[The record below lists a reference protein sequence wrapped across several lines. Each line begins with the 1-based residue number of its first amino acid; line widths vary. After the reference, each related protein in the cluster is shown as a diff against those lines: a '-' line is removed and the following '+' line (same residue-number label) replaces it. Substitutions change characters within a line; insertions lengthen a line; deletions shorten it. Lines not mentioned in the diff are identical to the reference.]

1 MSIQKL
7 LTILIKLE
15 KDDSIVSSDYLK
27 DTIPVVNKIVN
38 LAEKLLI
45 INGQCN
51 WKNMSVLENHNFNII
66 PLEVDSFGWVVAGI
80 HTDKG
85 VIIYG

>member
-27 DTIPVVNKIVN
+27 DTIPVVNKKCQLCAVSY
-38 LAEKLLI
+38 LF
-45 INGQCN
+45 
-51 WKNMSVLENHNFNII
+51 WK
-66 PLEVDSFGWVVAGI
+66 
-80 HTDKG
+80 
-85 VIIYG
+85 IYISHQIFMGK